1 MLLIVKPV
9 YQSTHASVRSSIN
22 QFAISHVVNQSTR
35 PAVKGGGRGRGG
47 VTNYPFA
54 LVSYGPAITSSINPF
69 IQSTRPTVNSSNR
82 PSIKYQSLDPTIT
95 SIRQFFHLSIHLSFN
110 SSTHQVVHLPLRPPV
125 NSSLSQCAH
134 QSSRPSV
141 HSSPS
146 VKSSIPRIIHPPTHT
161 SINSSINQVIHRSIT
176 PSNIASINYFTNYS
190 INQLH
195 HPSVNS
201 PIHQLSQL
209 VHPSIQPSV
218 NS

>member
-1 MLLIVKPV
+1 MH
-9 YQSTHASVRSSIN
+9 QSSIN

-35 PAVKGGGRGRGG
+35 PPVKGGGRGRGG

-82 PSIKYQSLDPTIT
+82 PSIKCQSLDPTIT

-110 SSTHQVVHLPLRPPV
+110 SSTHQVVHLPLRPPE

-146 VKSSIPRIIHPPTHT
+146 IKSPSLESSIRRLIHQSIHPSIKSSIDQLLHQT
-161 SINSSINQVIHRSIT
+161 SHQSTISPIT
-176 PSNIASINYFTNYS
+176 P
-190 INQLH
+190 
-195 HPSVNS
+195 
-201 PIHQLSQL
+201 
-209 VHPSIQPSV
+209 
-218 NS
+218 